1 MTAYGAASA
10 NRASSY
16 RQPVTA
22 RPSASLPAPRRS
34 RGWTVALRIQY
45 RLIGWLDPLIRWSWA
60 RFGLGNV
67 VDLVV
72 AGRRSGREH
81 HVLLGLLRVGNAW
94 FLGHPNGDVAW
105 TRNLDAAGVGE
116 LRFRGLPPLPVRAHR
131 LEPGSIRDAAIL
143 ATSQHP
149 FPGNL
154 VYRLARRHIR
164 AVGAFFAIE
173 PIDPR

>member
-1 MTAYGAASA
+1 MTAHKA
-10 NRASSY
+10 
-16 RQPVTA
+16 
-22 RPSASLPAPRRS
+22 ASLPAPRRS
-34 RGWTVALRIQY
+34 RFWAVALRLQY
-45 RLIGWLDPLIRWSWA
+45 RLIGWLDPIVRSFWS

-67 VDLVV
+67 VDLAV
-72 AGRRSGREH
+72 AGRRSGRER

-94 FLGHPNGDVAW
+94 FLGHPNGAVDWA
-105 TRNLDAAGVGE
+105 RNLEAAGRGE
-116 LRFRGLPPLPVRAHR
+116 LRFHGLPAVPVRAHR
-131 LEPGSIRDAAIL
+131 LEHGALRDAAIL

-164 AVGAFFAIE
+164 AVGVFFAIE